1 MTVRLPLRR
10 PFDGEAL
17 LRFLAARALPGVEE
31 VVDRTFR
38 RSLRLPRGA
47 GTVALTIGE
56 AEVRATFR
64 LADIRDVGPAVERC
78 RRLCDLDADPE
89 AIDAR
94 LEDDE
99 IIGPLVRAHPGRRV
113 AGAVDG
119 AELALRAVLG
129 QQVTV
134 AYAGV
139 LAGRVLATS
148 GERLER
154 ALGGVTHLFPTPAA
168 VAEADPAPW
177 RLPAARASAIKTL
190 AAALADGSLELDAGA
205 DPLEAQ
211 ERLRALPGIGPW
223 TAAYVGMRALRD
235 PDAFPAADAGVR
247 RGLARLG
254 RDGRPRAAERAAEAW
269 RPYRAYAAQHL
280 WDQSG

>member
-177 RLPAARASAIKTL
+177 HCPPHGRA
-190 AAALADGSLELDAGA
+190 
-205 DPLEAQ
+205 P
-211 ERLRALPGIGPW
+211 
-223 TAAYVGMRALRD
+223 
-235 PDAFPAADAGVR
+235 
-247 RGLARLG
+247 
-254 RDGRPRAAERAAEAW
+254 
-269 RPYRAYAAQHL
+269 
-280 WDQSG
+280 